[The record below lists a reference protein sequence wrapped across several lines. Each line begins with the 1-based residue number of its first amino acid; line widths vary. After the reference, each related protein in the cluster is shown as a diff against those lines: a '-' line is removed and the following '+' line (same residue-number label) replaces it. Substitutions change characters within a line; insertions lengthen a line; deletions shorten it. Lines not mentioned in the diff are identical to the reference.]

1 MTKNIDEIAEI
12 ADKEDLDA
20 LMVHLPPFLERQQLE
35 LAARNLQHLIKIKDE
50 QLHLDNVVA
59 SIQQSMI
66 DAHGNNPSDL
76 CDMMVV
82 QARIMD
88 SLFHYYLDKSKA
100 TPYTEDDKIGA
111 AMKAQAQSLRTVH
124 AWKKLKEE
132 NYIKHKIIRYALPEE
147 KTTRNEVDKNAEMDT

>member
-1 MTKNIDEIAEI
+1 MSKTLDEIAEI
-12 ADKEDLDA
+12 AEKEDLDS
-20 LMVHLPPFLERQQLE
+20 LMEHLPPFLERHQLE
-35 LAARNLQHLIKIKDE
+35 LAARNLQHLIKIQDE

-59 SIQQSMI
+59 SIQQSML
-66 DAHGNNPSDL
+66 DAHANNPTDL

-111 AMKAQAQSLRTVH
+111 AMKAQAQSLRTVQ
-124 AWKKLKEE
+124 
-132 NYIKHKIIRYALPEE
+132 PG
-147 KTTRNEVDKNAEMDT
+147 KN